1 MGLARARTKSRGP
14 GHEEAHVYN
23 KRVKAITTM
32 RSLTPK
38 HIIMLGRVASASA
51 SDCVIE
57 IDREEYTP
65 HIYSTSCLRLLRP
78 HVTAARRRRRRLA
91 VDGREEGRWPWG
103 TRRRCSPST
112 TSRRCRSTATTSV
125 SNSAHP
131 D

>member
-65 HIYSTSCLRLLRP
+65 HIYSTSRLRLLRP
-78 HVTAARRRRRRLA
+78 HVTAARRRRRLA